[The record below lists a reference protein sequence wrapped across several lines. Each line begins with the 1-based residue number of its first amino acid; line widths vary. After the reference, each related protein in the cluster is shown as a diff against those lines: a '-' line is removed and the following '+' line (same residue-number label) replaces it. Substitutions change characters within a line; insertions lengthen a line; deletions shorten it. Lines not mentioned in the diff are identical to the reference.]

1 MKYLFYSL
9 SLCFSFCTWGQSS
22 SEGKYIPSVPGL
34 KLVQD
39 ASIIQYKGRGSND
52 LNRGYSN
59 KVKASVERALLNAA
73 RQEVQSHLEKQRVK
87 RIYKDRAFNKEEVIA
102 SYWENSQTGKIS
114 EKSWWELSEE
124 EKSNHRA
131 SFAQYWAK
139 PYKKSGAEEFEE
151 EIAFAW
157 AQSKTGQL
165 DGRTWRKLPEN
176 EKISLRENYLE
187 RKKRGL
193 LAQKKSVPQLDYK
206 LAWASLK
213 SKDLVEKH
221 WWELAP
227 EDRNNFRETFHELTR
242 ITPEILLAINATKN
256 KNSAMLAKR

>member
-34 KLVQD
+34 RKVID
-39 ASIIQYKGRGSND
+39 ASMIRFDLRGNSNPRSKYCNAIRGSIVAD
-52 LNRGYSN
+52 
-59 KVKASVERALLNAA
+59 LLNSA
-73 RQEVQSHLEKQRVK
+73 RKELRAHLDKERIQSLYKRRIFEK
-87 RIYKDRAFNKEEVIA
+87 ETVIA
-102 SYWENSQTGKIS
+102 SYWTDSPTGKMTG
-114 EKSWWELSEE
+114 KSWWELSEE

-193 LAQKKSVPQLDYK
+193 LAQKKFVPQLDYK

-227 EDRNNFRETFHELTR
+227 EDRNNFRETFHELNR
-242 ITPEILLAINATKN
+242 ITPEILLAISATKN